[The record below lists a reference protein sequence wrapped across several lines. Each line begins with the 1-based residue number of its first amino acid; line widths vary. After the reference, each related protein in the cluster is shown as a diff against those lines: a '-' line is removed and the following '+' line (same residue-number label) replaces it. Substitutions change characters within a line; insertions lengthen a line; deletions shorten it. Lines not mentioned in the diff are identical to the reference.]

1 MTINVANLD
10 ITTDTFGTWVSKTN
24 TLAHLTTNHV
34 VTVDGTATG
43 NNSTGNGTV
52 NGVFGSTTL
61 FANTALRGGNVST
74 ACTLT
79 ISSNLSITN
88 TATISGAVTHSNTVT
103 TTGLTTL
110 NGGMNTTTANASSA
124 VNVGAN
130 TTVNTSTIK
139 VGNSTVNTVIT
150 STGIDTD
157 GTLAVLN
164 TVSFSNTLTVTGLTA
179 LNGDVNTT
187 TANASVALNV
197 GANVTVNTTSFEVGN
212 STVNTVITSTSFTT
226 GNSTVNTV
234 ITSTGIDTDGTLAV
248 LNSASFS
255 NTVTVTGLTAL
266 NGNVNTPTANA
277 TTSVNV
283 GANVTVNTSSIKI
296 GNATVNAIVNSS
308 TITIGNTTANGSDL
322 YANNAR
328 FGALIL
334 DGTFTTTGTVIANA
348 DIIPPTTNA
357 YSIGNSIS
365 SFNTGY
371 FSNVQATNINAT
383 NSASVS
389 TAFVA
394 NTTRVTI
401 GSGIGLSANG
411 SQGTSGQVLTSNG
424 TSPYWETPFVGVSSV
439 ATGNG
444 ITGGTITSTG
454 TLSVVANSGL
464 VSNTTG
470 VHVRANN
477 GIVANATGTFVNAN
491 TALVSNSTGV
501 HVLANNGIAANSTG
515 LFVTTV
521 NGLVTNST
529 GVHVLANTGIVAN
542 STGTFVNAAYIAT
555 ISANNA
561 AYFDGQL
568 PSYYTNATNIT
579 SGTLPNARLSSA
591 IVNTSGSFTYSG
603 VQTYNANIVLG
614 SSGLSS
620 NGSFGTAGHVLHSNG
635 TATYWATDDQGVT
648 SVASGNGI
656 TGGTITSTGTL
667 SVVANSGLIA
677 NTTGIHI
684 LSNSGIIANSTGT
697 FVNANNG
704 IIANSL
710 GVFIRPGNGTTL
722 DTNGIQVLA
731 NSGLTSNATG
741 VYVLANNGLVSN
753 STGVFV
759 NANTGIVANSTG
771 TFVNASYIA
780 TISANNATYL
790 NGQLASFYT
799 DIPSRLGYTP
809 VQQGGGTGQAANKLY
824 IGWTAG
830 GQLALQVDST
840 NFGTTWPLTANNAT
854 NLNGQAASYYL
865 NASNI
870 NTGTLPTGRLSGTYT
885 MNITG
890 TASGNYN
897 AVQNLDA
904 FTNGNMGAG
913 SYLSNSYIQSSGQT
927 VQLVRVYTYFTPAP
941 APVGV
946 GCFPSYSIVAMA
958 DGSIKTID
966 SVLVGDRVLGG
977 YGQINTVIAYHK
989 VKLGK
994 QPLYNINNRHK
1005 TTQEHRHWT
1014 TSGWT
1019 AIDTASAAPE
1029 YVHQIYIDNNGT
1041 TEMRKNVKLKYS
1053 TVLPLES
1060 GMTLVTGSG
1069 AEVINSIDA
1078 DYNADPEQFVYT
1090 LICDGSHTCLVNDV
1104 VVSAWA
1110 RDDDFDYDTWTPRA
1124 A

>member
-24 TLAHLTTNHV
+24 TLAHITTNHA
-34 VTVDGTATG
+34 VTVDGTASG

-164 TVSFSNTLTVTGLTA
+164 
-179 LNGDVNTT
+179 
-187 TANASVALNV
+187 
-197 GANVTVNTTSFEVGN
+197 
-212 STVNTVITSTSFTT
+212 
-226 GNSTVNTV
+226 
-234 ITSTGIDTDGTLAV
+234 
-248 LNSASFS
+248 SASFS
-255 NTVTVTGLTAL
+255 NTVTITGLTAL

-277 TTSVNV
+277 TTAVNV

-357 YSIGNSIS
+357 YSIGNSTS
-365 SFNTGY
+365 SFSTGY
-371 FSNVQATNINAT
+371 FSNVQTTNINAT

-411 SQGTSGQVLTSNG
+411 GLGTSGQVLTSNG

-454 TLSVVANSGL
+454 TISIVANSGL

-477 GIVANATGTFVNAN
+477 GIIANTTGTFVNAN

-501 HVLANNGIAANSTG
+501 HVLANNGIVANSTG
-515 LFVTTV
+515 LFVITV

-529 GVHVLANTGIVAN
+529 GVHVLANTGIVSN
-542 STGTFVNAAYIAT
+542 STGTFVNASYIST
-555 ISANNA
+555 LSANNTV
-561 AYFDGQL
+561 YFDGQL
-568 PSYYTNATNIT
+568 PAYYTNATNIS
-579 SGTLPNARLSSA
+579 SGTLSNARLSSA
-591 IVNTSGSFTYSG
+591 IVNTSGSFTFTG
-603 VQTYNANIVLG
+603 IHTYNANIVLG

-620 NGSFGTAGHVLHSNG
+620 NGTFGTAGQTLHSNG
-635 TATYWATDDQGVT
+635 TATYWAADDQGVT
-648 SVASGNGI
+648 SVASGNGLVS
-656 TGGTITSTGTL
+656 GTITTTGTISL
-667 SVVANSGLIA
+667 LANSGIA
-677 NTTGIHI
+677 VNATGIFV
-684 LSNSGIIANSTGT
+684 NANNGIIANATGVY
-697 FVNANNG
+697 VNANNG

-710 GVFIRPGNGTTL
+710 GVFIRSSNGTTL
-722 DTNGIQVLA
+722 DTSGIQVLA
-731 NSGLTSNATG
+731 NSGLTANATG
-741 VYVLANNGLVSN
+741 VYVLANNGLVSNSTGVFVNANNGLVSN

-780 TISANNATYL
+780 TISANNT
-790 NGQLASFYT
+790 SF
-799 DIPSRLGYTP
+799 L
-809 VQQGGGTGQAANKLY
+809 GGTAAASYQLNSTLAANVA
-824 IGWTAG
+824 T
-830 GQLALQVDST
+830 
-840 NFGTTWPLTANNAT
+840 LTANNST
-854 NLNGQAASYYL
+854 NLNGQASSFYT
-865 NASNI
+865 NATNI
-870 NTGTLPTGRLSGTYT
+870 STGTLPTGRLSGTYT

-897 AVQNLDA
+897 AVQNLDT
-904 FTNGNMGAG
+904 FTNSNQGAG

-927 VQLVRVYTYFTPAP
+927 VQLVRVYTYFTPP
-941 APVGV
+941 PPPPSPS
-946 GCFPSYSIVAMA
+946 CFPSYALVSMA

-966 SVLVGDRVLGG
+966 QVLVGDKVMGG
-977 YGQINTVIAYHK
+977 FGQINTVIAYHK
-989 VKLGK
+989 SKLGNH
-994 QPLYNINNRHK
+994 PLYTINNRHE

-1014 TSGWT
+1014 IDGWT
-1019 AIDTASAAPE
+1019 AIDIAGAAPE
-1029 YVHQIYIDNNGT
+1029 YTHQIYVDNNGT
-1041 TEMRKNVKLKYS
+1041 TEMRKNIKLKYS
-1053 TVLPLES
+1053 KVLPLQV
-1060 GMTLVTGSG
+1060 GMSLITHNGP
-1069 AEVINSIDA
+1069 EVIESIEA
-1078 DYNADPEQFVYT
+1078 DYSADTEQYVYS
-1090 LICDGSHTCLVNDV
+1090 LICDGSHACLVNDII
-1104 VVSAWA
+1104 VSAWA
-1110 RDDDFDYDTWTPRA
+1110 RDDDFDYNTWTPR
-1124 A
+1124 

>member
-24 TLAHLTTNHV
+24 TLAHITTNHA
-34 VTVDGTATG
+34 VTVDGTASG

-164 TVSFSNTLTVTGLTA
+164 TVSFSNTVTVTGLTA

-255 NTVTVTGLTAL
+255 NTVTITGLTAL

-277 TTSVNV
+277 TTAVNV

-357 YSIGNSIS
+357 YSIGNSTS
-365 SFNTGY
+365 SFSTGY
-371 FSNVQATNINAT
+371 FSNVQTTNINAT

-411 SQGTSGQVLTSNG
+411 GLGTSGQVLTSNG

-454 TLSVVANSGL
+454 TISIVANSGL

-477 GIVANATGTFVNAN
+477 GIIANTTGTFVNAN

-501 HVLANNGIAANSTG
+501 HVLANNGIVANSTG
-515 LFVTTV
+515 LFVITV

-529 GVHVLANTGIVAN
+529 GVHVLANTGIVSN
-542 STGTFVNAAYIAT
+542 STGTFVNASYIST
-555 ISANNA
+555 LSANNTV
-561 AYFDGQL
+561 YFDGQL
-568 PSYYTNATNIT
+568 PAYYTNATNIS
-579 SGTLPNARLSSA
+579 SGTLSNARLSSA
-591 IVNTSGSFTYSG
+591 IVNTSGSFTFTG
-603 VQTYNANIVLG
+603 IHTYNANIVLG

-620 NGSFGTAGHVLHSNG
+620 NGTFGTAGQTLHSNG
-635 TATYWATDDQGVT
+635 TATYWAADDQGVT
-648 SVASGNGI
+648 SVASGNGLVS
-656 TGGTITSTGTL
+656 GTITTTGTISL
-667 SVVANSGLIA
+667 LANSGIA
-677 NTTGIHI
+677 VNATGIFV
-684 LSNSGIIANSTGT
+684 NANNGIIANATGVY
-697 FVNANNG
+697 VNANNG

-710 GVFIRPGNGTTL
+710 GVFIRSSNGTTL
-722 DTNGIQVLA
+722 DTSGIQVLA
-731 NSGLTSNATG
+731 NSGLTANATG
-741 VYVLANNGLVSN
+741 VYVLANNGLVSNSTGVFVNANNGLVSN

-780 TISANNATYL
+780 TISANNT
-790 NGQLASFYT
+790 SF
-799 DIPSRLGYTP
+799 L
-809 VQQGGGTGQAANKLY
+809 GGTAAASYQLNSTLAANVA
-824 IGWTAG
+824 T
-830 GQLALQVDST
+830 
-840 NFGTTWPLTANNAT
+840 LTANNST
-854 NLNGQAASYYL
+854 NLNGQASSFYT
-865 NASNI
+865 NATNI
-870 NTGTLPTGRLSGTYT
+870 STGTLPTGRLSGTYT

-897 AVQNLDA
+897 AVQNLDT
-904 FTNGNMGAG
+904 FTNTNQGYGIF
-913 SYLSNSYIQSSGQT
+913 LSNSYIQSTGQT
-927 VQLVRVYTYFTPAP
+927 VQLVRVYTYFSAPPAP
-941 APVGV
+941 PPPVGV

-966 SVLVGDRVLGG
+966 SVLVGDKVLGG

-1019 AIDTASAAPE
+1019 AIDIASAAPE